1 MRTGGSCEKEDERSA
16 EDEGVH
22 VKLMDALVPVASKL
36 SLATGEHKKE
46 GKRRKEGQ
54 LGTRGEGGKG
64 RTSCSPTRAR
74 LKMSLPVMTRA
85 LEKVYQRRLK

>member
-1 MRTGGSCEKEDERSA
+1 MRAGGSCEKEDERSA

-36 SLATGEHKKE
+36 SMATGEHKKE

-54 LGTRGEGGKG
+54 LGTRGEGREGKDELL
-64 RTSCSPTRAR
+64 TDES
-74 LKMSLPVMTRA
+74 SLEDVA
-85 LEKVYQRRLK
+85 SGHD